1 MSNDDSVAGSSKTQR
16 VIGYVLSGLAA
27 AFMFLDGG
35 MKLAKPSFVVEATVG
50 LGFPESVIIPLG
62 GVLVACAA
70 LYVIPRTAIWGAI
83 LLTGY
88 LGGAVAVHVQRS
100 EGWFSTLFPA
110 VFAAL
115 FGADFA
121 FATSDCGRCCS
132 GGPEWAQAACR
143 WKKIP
148 ANCRSSARP
157 CD

>member
-62 GVLVACAA
+62 AVLVACAA
-70 LYVIPRTAIWGAI
+70 LYVFPRTAIWGAI
-83 LLTGY
+83 FLTGY

-115 FGADFA
+115 VW
-121 FATSDCGRCCS
+121 
-132 GGPEWAQAACR
+132 GGLCLRDQRLRALLFWR
-143 WKKIP
+143 T
-148 ANCRSSARP
+148 
-157 CD
+157 